1 MVGLYEGVGR
11 GLLVGG
17 GGILVIYL
25 KQMEV
30 GVSFE

>member
-17 GGILVIYL
+17 GGYFGNLPQANGGGCV
-25 KQMEV
+25 V
-30 GVSFE
+30 